1 MLKTDRS
8 KQPVEIE
15 TMRAMIKDRGKYLY
29 QLAVA
34 CKDAYPDTWEETFRS
49 ALTKYGCANFLA
61 KFNDVKT
68 LDEFINRYL
77 SDTTKKVFDSDLI
90 EKDEKHLVIKAGYC
104 PLMHAWVESGGSDEF
119 VKLLCDIAMDGDRA
133 MVNSIE
139 TLDFSLQKSLAF
151 GDHQCEF
158 LVKLKEAYN
167 YEESK

>member
-8 KQPVEIE
+8 EQSKEIE
-15 TMRAMIKDRGKYLY
+15 AMRSMIKDRGKYLY

-34 CKDAYPDTWEETFRS
+34 CKKDNPDTWEASFRRG
-49 ALTKYGCANFLA
+49 LTAYGCANFLA
-61 KFNDVKT
+61 KFKDVKT

-77 SDTTKKVFDSDLI
+77 SDTTKKIFDSDLI

-133 MVNSIE
+133 MVNSID
-139 TLDFSLQKSLAF
+139 TLDFSLRKSLAF

-158 LVKLKEAYN
+158 LVKLKEAYKN
-167 YEESK
+167 EER